1 MHSLELWRNFICG
14 NETGSLGRAVSLHL
28 ARSGSQSEH
37 RILRILPA
45 RGACH
50 IINMD
55 SNDWSLFLDAKML
68 AFTDKTEINKTVF
81 VILFFFLS
89 TIADQSGI
97 GMFFKTGVKNIM
109 KSLQQNLCLFRGLA
123 EHSACRLSRAGRCLI
138 EKSINVGNLI

>member
-1 MHSLELWRNFICG
+1 
-14 NETGSLGRAVSLHL
+14 
-28 ARSGSQSEH
+28 
-37 RILRILPA
+37 
-45 RGACH
+45 
-50 IINMD
+50 MD
-55 SNDWSLFLDAKML
+55 INDWSLFLSAKML
-68 AFTDKTEINKTVF
+68 ACTDKTEIKKTVF

-109 KSLQQNLCLFRGLA
+109 KSLQQNLCLFRSLA